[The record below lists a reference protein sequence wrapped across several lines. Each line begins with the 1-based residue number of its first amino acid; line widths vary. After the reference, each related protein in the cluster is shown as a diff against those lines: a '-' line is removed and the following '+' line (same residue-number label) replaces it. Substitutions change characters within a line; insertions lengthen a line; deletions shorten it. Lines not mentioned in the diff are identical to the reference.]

1 MTDVGAQLIAKINDP
16 NVKELS
22 EVAAQIVEERIQEQ
36 SPASIDLTSGQRSR
50 GLSVKGS
57 AGKGTDEKTLAL
69 YERIVKD
76 LASKNNKAAQLV
88 TVNTVNLQSV
98 RNVLSPNDVL
108 LSYYVSIDKL
118 YLFTASKGEVA
129 LRSIHWTPE
138 EITGKVEAF
147 RSAVHDL
154 KRTDFQ
160 LLGRELYDSL
170 IAPVRTQLEGK
181 RITVVPSGRLNNLP
195 FACLM
200 DGNRYLAELFD
211 LTVLPNVSTIQ
222 FVRKDRK
229 LPSAPK
235 VIALGNPVNP
245 RVTRLPGTEREV
257 ERVRSIYPGSVVLI
271 GGQASETNSRNQ
283 MAGFDIIH
291 IACHGLFNDNYPLLS
306 SLVLSPDVQNDGFLE
321 VHELYNMNL
330 TNASLVVLSACETGL
345 SLIRKNDDVI
355 GLVRGFL
362 YAGVPSMVASLWKN
376 VRVVSLRRIGG
387 WYWPTL
393 ATAAAGSMPASSR
406 RAL

>member
-1 MTDVGAQLIAKINDP
+1 MI
-16 NVKELS
+16 
-22 EVAAQIVEERIQEQ
+22 
-36 SPASIDLTSGQRSR
+36 
-50 GLSVKGS
+50 
-57 AGKGTDEKTLAL
+57 TL
-69 YERIVKD
+69 RW
-76 LASKNNKAAQLV
+76 
-88 TVNTVNLQSV
+88 
-98 RNVLSPNDVL
+98 
-108 LSYYVSIDKL
+108 
-118 YLFTASKGEVA
+118 G
-129 LRSIHWTPE
+129 
-138 EITGKVEAF
+138 
-147 RSAVHDL
+147 
-154 KRTDFQ
+154 
-160 LLGRELYDSL
+160 
-170 IAPVRTQLEGK
+170 
-181 RITVVPSGRLNNLP
+181 
-195 FACLM
+195 CLM
-200 DGNRYLAELFD
+200 EGSRYLAELFD
-211 LTVLPNVSTIQ
+211 MTVLPNVSTIQ

-362 YAGVPSMVASLWKN
+362 YAGVPSMVA
-376 VRVVSLRRIGG
+376 
-387 WYWPTL
+387 P
-393 ATAAAGSMPASSR
+393 PF
-406 RAL
+406 